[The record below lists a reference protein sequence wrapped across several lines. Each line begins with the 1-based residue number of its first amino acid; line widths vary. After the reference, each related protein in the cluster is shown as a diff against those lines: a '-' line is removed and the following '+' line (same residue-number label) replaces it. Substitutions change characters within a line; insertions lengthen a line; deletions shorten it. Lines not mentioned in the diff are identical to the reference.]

1 MDPAYHTYHPRLQP
15 DVQGFQGLLTKIV
28 EVLKKEPTTSTV
40 RFWLCRAV
48 ESYLRGGTSYSS
60 DQIFLL
66 RKGLLQHITASL
78 IQTEV
83 RQKETIQSSFDLL
96 GEMVKFNFDAC
107 KQMDSILNSE
117 PYLKILRL
125 LDYGEDPSGFRAG

>member
-1 MDPAYHTYHPRLQP
+1 MQSC
-15 DVQGFQGLLTKIV
+15 G
-28 EVLKKEPTTSTV
+28 VLSERS
-40 RFWLCRAV
+40 F
-48 ESYLRGGTSYSS
+48 SS

-96 GEMVKFNFDAC
+96 GEMDKFNFDTCKC
-107 KQMDSILNSE
+107 KQMDSILNSG
-117 PYLKILRL
+117 PYLR
-125 LDYGEDPSGFRAG
+125 S